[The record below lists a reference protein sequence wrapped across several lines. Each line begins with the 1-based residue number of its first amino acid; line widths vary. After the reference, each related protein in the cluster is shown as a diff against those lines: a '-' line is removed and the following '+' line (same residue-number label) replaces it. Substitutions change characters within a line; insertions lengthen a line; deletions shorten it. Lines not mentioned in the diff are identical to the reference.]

1 MLAPLSRRVLAIF
14 VASLMIGVVVGCSE
28 PVGSISGE
36 VKVKDKPVPFGLI
49 AFQTQGRKP
58 KLVSGEIK
66 DGKYSV
72 ASVPVGE
79 VVVTVQSVAIKAA
92 PPPKGTKATP
102 PAPTVTVPPKYADP
116 KKSGLT
122 FTVQQGENTYNPPI
136 EPEAKPE
143 GK

>member
-28 PVGSISGE
+28 PTGSISGE

-58 KLVSGEIK
+58 KIVPGEIK

-72 ASVPVGE
+72 GGVPVGE
-79 VVVTVQSVAIKAA
+79 VVVTVQSVATKTAA
-92 PPPKGTKATP
+92 PAKGTKAAP
-102 PAPTVTVPPKYADP
+102 PAPTVTVPAKYADP

-122 FTVQQGENTYNPPI
+122 FTVKQGENTYDPPL
-136 EPEAKPE
+136 E
-143 GK
+143 